1 MNNSKGLK
9 IIHLNIRSLV
19 PKMYLLR
26 SWVAQH
32 NPNIITLS
40 ETWLNSNI
48 SDNEI
53 KLENYVLY
61 RADRGSRG
69 GGVATYVSSN
79 LTAELITPTVKP
91 THFECL
97 FVKIIFHQ
105 NKYITVGNVYR
116 PPSAPVESSKCLM
129 STFDAI
135 PFKNERINLCDF
147 NKNWLDKSSG
157 KDKAGLF
164 VVIKRTLKN
173 YI

>member
-19 PKMYLLR
+19 PKIDLLR

-105 NKYITVGNVYR
+105 NKYITVGN
-116 PPSAPVESSKCLM
+116 
-129 STFDAI
+129 
-135 PFKNERINLCDF
+135 
-147 NKNWLDKSSG
+147 
-157 KDKAGLF
+157 
-164 VVIKRTLKN
+164 
-173 YI
+173 YIDHPLPR